1 MIAILHRENKDID
14 NYFLL
19 LNTLRFMEYE
29 WLLLSEKC
37 CKAGLVAYCVNI
49 VSYQPIDLSMNHSLK
64 FIGHFGGWIEAVIP
78 LKISYCKAHWS
89 PSSVLTFFSIKTKH
103 NSLLYPIFLVYL
115 WKFMMGMYS
124 LLTQLVHSWYLR
136 YYSLF

>member
-1 MIAILHRENKDID
+1 MNWGSYSTENIL
-14 NYFLL
+14 LQS
-19 LNTLRFMEYE
+19 TLK
-29 WLLLSEKC
+29 SII
-37 CKAGLVAYCVNI
+37 CV
-49 VSYQPIDLSMNHSLK
+49 D
-64 FIGHFGGWIEAVIP
+64 
-78 LKISYCKAHWS
+78 
-89 PSSVLTFFSIKTKH
+89 FFSIKTKH